1 MEPTNPSRI
10 LSIDEELERLSSTTE
25 PFRLGQ
31 LERSLR
37 QLEEKKAGPLLHD
50 DEDEARK
57 LDVHGSLPHAPARV
71 GVLSMAPAATSCL
84 GTCLNPVAGLHD
96 KNCPNYTD
104 ASSRS
109 GLSPPPQN
117 TGTGHSPIRLRHV
130 IRTTTLFLILQLIT
144 SPVVTVFGVVMLVVT
159 PLYVLL
165 YLVAQLHMDCS
176 SPPSP
181 NAYVRVAGEGVVFP
195 WTACRELCA
204 KKGCCGSN
212 SSDSIRRSSGGKRS
226 SSRYS
231 SGGSGVAVR
240 LSRVDN
246 PSVRAVLTECLL
258 GEAEDE
264 AEQEILERRDIS

>member
-1 MEPTNPSRI
+1 MEPTRI
-10 LSIDEELERLSSTTE
+10 LSIDEELARLSLTTE

-31 LERSLR
+31 LEWSLR
-37 QLEEKKAGPLLHD
+37 QLEEKKAGPLHD
-50 DEDEARK
+50 DEGEARNK
-57 LDVHGSLPHAPARV
+57 LDVHGSFPHAPARV
-71 GVLSMAPAATSCL
+71 GVLSMAPATTSCI

-117 TGTGHSPIRLRHV
+117 TGTGSPIRHV
-130 IRTTTLFLILQLIT
+130 FRTTTLFLVLQLIV
-144 SPVVTVFGVVMLVVT
+144 SPVVTVFGVMMLVVT
-159 PLYVLL
+159 PLYILL

-181 NAYVRVAGEGVVFP
+181 TAYLRVAGEGAVFP
-195 WTACRELCA
+195 WIACRELCV
-204 KKGCCGSN
+204 KKGCCGGSII
-212 SSDSIRRSSGGKRS
+212 DSITRSSSGKRS
-226 SSRYS
+226 SNRYS
-231 SGGSGVAVR
+231 GGGGGVAVR

-246 PSVRAVLTECLL
+246 PSVRAALTECLL

-264 AEQEILERRDIS
+264 AEQEAERRDIAIS